1 MTVLSMRGTI
11 LLYVR
16 RQRNLG
22 LNIKEIFGLS
32 LGAIRERKVRSAL
45 TILMVLVGSS
55 LLVAVNAF
63 GAGFSDFF
71 NKQFANLAPNV
82 LFVSSVQQDQDDGG
96 GGIGSVAPPPSAKIT
111 LNAAVESRIRSLPFV
126 SLVIPSY
133 QGDISIQSGSESKSF
148 SVLSMDP
155 SQLFVISPTL
165 ELMEGSTL
173 PSANDPTAILVAEDI
188 AFPPGESTAF
198 INLGQS
204 VRLAYSFVDPDT
216 GEAKEESKSFVVRGI
231 IESTGN
237 PTVDNAVVIGLQPG
251 DDLLQRAGK
260 YDSLF
265 VAATSTDYVDAV
277 EEEIRTLYG
286 NDIGITTVQNILK
299 TIEEFTGGINAFLA
313 SIAIISLVVGAV
325 GIITTLYTSVVE
337 RIREIG
343 TLKAIGAKNTTILG
357 LFLFEALLIGIIGA
371 SLGLVA
377 GIGMG
382 YLLASAS
389 PGGGGG
395 GGDAESDSATTGGG
409 GAASSNSAA
418 NGDEVTGE
426 QQTEE
431 SESLT
436 PVYLGADMIRVWFIS
451 VGLSIMAGIYP
462 AWKASRYLPVDAL
475 RAL

>member
-1 MTVLSMRGTI
+1 
-11 LLYVR
+11 
-16 RQRNLG
+16 
-22 LNIKEIFGLS
+22 LNVKEIFGLS
-32 LGAIRERKVRSAL
+32 LGAIKERKVRSAL

-71 NKQFANLAPNV
+71 NKQFANLAPNI

-126 SLVIPSY
+126 SQVIPSY
-133 QGDISIQSGSESKSF
+133 QGEISIQSGSESKSF

-188 AFPPGESTAF
+188 AFPPGESTPF

-204 VRLAYSFVDPDT
+204 VRLSYSFVDPDT

-265 VAATSTDYVDAV
+265 VAASSTDYVDVV
-277 EEEIRTLYG
+277 EDEIRSLYG

-357 LFLFEALLIGIIGA
+357 LFLFEALLIGIMGA
-371 SLGLVA
+371 SSGLVA

-382 YLLASAS
+382 YLLVSAS
-389 PGGGGG
+389 PGGGGEENA
-395 GGDAESDSATTGGG
+395 GGDNTTGSDSDAASTDSSMTSDSEQTGGQ
-409 GAASSNSAA
+409 
-418 NGDEVTGE
+418 E
-426 QQTEE
+426 QE
-431 SESLT
+431 SEPLT
-436 PVYLGADMIRVWFIS
+436 PVYLGEDMLRVWFIS
-451 VGLSIMAGIYP
+451 VGLSVMAGLYP

>member
-1 MTVLSMRGTI
+1 M
-11 LLYVR
+11 
-16 RQRNLG
+16 
-22 LNIKEIFGLS
+22 NIKEIFGLS
-32 LGAIRERKVRSAL
+32 LGAIKDRKVRSAL

-71 NKQFANLAPNV
+71 NRQFANLAPNI
-82 LFVSSVQQDQDDGG
+82 LFVSSVQQNQDGGGG
-96 GGIGSVAPPPSAKIT
+96 GGIGSVSPPPSAKIT

-126 SLVIPSY
+126 DQVIPSY
-133 QGDISIQSGSESKSF
+133 QSDISIQSGSQSEDF
-148 SVLSMDP
+148 AVLSMDP

-165 ELMEGSTL
+165 ELLEGSSL

-188 AFPPGESTAF
+188 AFPPGESTPF

-204 VRLAYSFVDPDT
+204 VRLTYSFVDPDT

-251 DDLLQRAGK
+251 DSLLQRAGK

-265 VAATSTDYVDAV
+265 VAATSSDYVDAV

-286 NDIGITTVQNILK
+286 NDIGITTVKNILK
-299 TIEEFTGGINAFLA
+299 TIEEFTGGINAFLS

-357 LFLFEALLIGIIGA
+357 LFLFEAILIGVIGA
-371 SLGLVA
+371 SSGMVA

-395 GGDAESDSATTGGG
+395 GEDTADKESSGTATTTDNTE
-409 GAASSNSAA
+409 SQ
-418 NGDEVTGE
+418 
-426 QQTEE
+426 QQTQEP
-431 SESLT
+431 LT
-436 PVYLGADMIRVWFIS
+436 PVYLVEDMIRVWFIS
-451 VGLSIMAGIYP
+451 VGLSIVAGLYP
-462 AWKASRYLPVDAL
+462 AWKASRYLPVEAL
-475 RAL
+475 RSL

>member
-1 MTVLSMRGTI
+1 
-11 LLYVR
+11 
-16 RQRNLG
+16 
-22 LNIKEIFGLS
+22 
-32 LGAIRERKVRSAL
+32 
-45 TILMVLVGSS
+45 MVLVGSS

-71 NKQFANLAPNV
+71 NKQFANLAPNI

-126 SLVIPSY
+126 SQVIPSY
-133 QGDISIQSGSESKSF
+133 QGEISIQSGSESKSF

-188 AFPPGESTAF
+188 AFPPGESTPF

-204 VRLAYSFVDPDT
+204 VRLSYSFVDPDT

-265 VAATSTDYVDAV
+265 VAASSTDYVDVV
-277 EEEIRTLYG
+277 EEEIRILYG

-357 LFLFEALLIGIIGA
+357 LFLFEALLIGIMGA
-371 SLGLVA
+371 SSGLVA

-382 YLLASAS
+382 YLLVSAS
-389 PGGGGG
+389 PGGGGEENA
-395 GGDAESDSATTGGG
+395 GGDNTTGSDSDAASTDSSMTSDSEQTGGQ
-409 GAASSNSAA
+409 
-418 NGDEVTGE
+418 E
-426 QQTEE
+426 QE
-431 SESLT
+431 SEPLT
-436 PVYLGADMIRVWFIS
+436 PVYLGEDMLRVWFIS
-451 VGLSIMAGIYP
+451 VGLSVMAGLYP

>member
-1 MTVLSMRGTI
+1 M
-11 LLYVR
+11 
-16 RQRNLG
+16 
-22 LNIKEIFGLS
+22 NIKEIFGLS

-71 NKQFANLAPNV
+71 NKQFANLAPNI
-82 LFVSSVQQDQDDGG
+82 LFVSSVQQDQNDGG

-126 SLVIPSY
+126 SQVIPSY

-165 ELMEGSTL
+165 ELAEGSTL
-173 PSANDPTAILVAEDI
+173 PAASDPTAILVAQDI
-188 AFPPGESTAF
+188 AFPPGESTPF

-204 VRLAYSFVDPDT
+204 VRLSYSFVDPDT
-216 GEAKEESKSFVVRGI
+216 GEAKEESRSFVVRGL

-260 YDSLF
+260 FDSLF
-265 VAATSTDYVDAV
+265 VVASSTAYVDAV
-277 EEEIRTLYG
+277 EDEIRTLYG

-371 SLGLVA
+371 SFGLVA

-395 GGDAESDSATTGGG
+395 GEDG
-409 GAASSNSAA
+409 
-418 NGDEVTGE
+418 
-426 QQTEE
+426 E
-431 SESLT
+431 SESGSGT
-436 PVYLGADMIRVWFIS
+436 S
-451 VGLSIMAGIYP
+451 TAGTN
-462 AWKASRYLPVDAL
+462 DA
-475 RAL
+475 ANSNGGPSGTGDGSTTESSKPKSQNS

>member
-1 MTVLSMRGTI
+1 
-11 LLYVR
+11 
-16 RQRNLG
+16 
-22 LNIKEIFGLS
+22 
-32 LGAIRERKVRSAL
+32 
-45 TILMVLVGSS
+45 
-55 LLVAVNAF
+55 
-63 GAGFSDFF
+63 
-71 NKQFANLAPNV
+71 
-82 LFVSSVQQDQDDGG
+82 
-96 GGIGSVAPPPSAKIT
+96 
-111 LNAAVESRIRSLPFV
+111 
-126 SLVIPSY
+126 
-133 QGDISIQSGSESKSF
+133 
-148 SVLSMDP
+148 
-155 SQLFVISPTL
+155 
-165 ELMEGSTL
+165 
-173 PSANDPTAILVAEDI
+173 VAEDI
-188 AFPPGESTAF
+188 AFPPGESVPF

-204 VRLAYSFVDPDT
+204 VRLSYSFVNPDT
-216 GEAKEESKSFVVRGI
+216 GEAEEESKSFVVRGI

-357 LFLFEALLIGIIGA
+357 LFLFEALLIGVMGA

-382 YLLASAS
+382 YLLANAS

-395 GGDAESDSATTGGG
+395 GEENAEGSDDSTGAGSSVGGSDSTGAT
-409 GAASSNSAA
+409 SS
-418 NGDEVTGE
+418 G
-426 QQTEE
+426 QTEE
-431 SESLT
+431 QAQESEPLT
-436 PVYLGADMIRVWFIS
+436 PVYLGEDMVRVWFIS
-451 VGLSIMAGIYP
+451 VGLSVMAGLYP

-475 RAL
+475 RSL

>member
-1 MTVLSMRGTI
+1 MNSRL
-11 LLYVR
+11 
-16 RQRNLG
+16 NL
-22 LNIKEIFGLS
+22 KEIFGLS
-32 LGAIRERKVRSAL
+32 LGAISERKTRSAL

-71 NKQFANLAPNV
+71 NKQFANLAPNI

-126 SLVIPSY
+126 GQVIPSY
-133 QGDISIQSGSESKSF
+133 QGDISIQSGSVSKAF

-188 AFPPGESTAF
+188 AFPPGESAPF
-198 INLGQS
+198 INMGQS
-204 VRLAYSFVDPDT
+204 VRLSYSFVDPDT
-216 GEAKEESKSFVVRGI
+216 GDAEEESKSFVVRGI

-265 VAATSTDYVDAV
+265 VAASSTDYVDVV
-277 EEEIRTLYG
+277 EEQIRTLYG

-299 TIEEFTGGINAFLA
+299 TIEEFTSGINAFLA

-395 GGDAESDSATTGGG
+395 GEDAESDSGTSTGSGVAG
-409 GAASSNSAA
+409 SDNAGVSSN
-418 NGDEVTGE
+418 DQQ
-426 QQTEE
+426 QQTQE
-431 SESLT
+431 SE
-436 PVYLGADMIRVWFIS
+436 PDRKS
-451 VGLSIMAGIYP
+451 V
-462 AWKASRYLPVDAL
+462 V
-475 RAL
+475 

>member
-1 MTVLSMRGTI
+1 MK
-11 LLYVR
+11 R
-16 RQRNLG
+16 REYN

-32 LGAIRERKVRSAL
+32 LGAIKERKVRSAL
-45 TILMVLVGSS
+45 TILMVIVGSS

-71 NKQFANLAPNV
+71 NKQFANLAPNI
-82 LFVSSVQQDQDDGG
+82 LFVSSVQQDQESGGG
-96 GGIGSVAPPPSAKIT
+96 GGIGSVSPPPSAKIT

-126 SLVIPSY
+126 DQVIPSY
-133 QGDISIQSGSESKSF
+133 QSDVSIQSGSQSKDF
-148 SVLSMDP
+148 AVLSMDP
-155 SQLFVISPTL
+155 SKLFVISPTL
-165 ELMEGSTL
+165 SLLEGSTL
-173 PSANDPTAILVAEDI
+173 PSGNDPTAILVAEDI
-188 AFPPGESTAF
+188 AFPPGESTPF

-204 VRLAYSFVDPDT
+204 VRLTYSFVDPDT

-251 DDLLQRAGK
+251 DSLLQRAGK

-265 VAATSTDYVDAV
+265 VAATSSDYVNVV
-277 EEEIRTLYG
+277 EEEIRVIYG
-286 NDIGITTVQNILK
+286 NDIGITTVQNILE
-299 TIEEFTGGINAFLA
+299 TIEEFTGGINAFLS

-343 TLKAIGAKNTTILG
+343 TLKAIGAKNTTILA
-357 LFLFEALLIGIIGA
+357 LFLFEAILIGVIGA
-371 SLGLVA
+371 SFGLIA

-382 YLLASAS
+382 YLLASSS

-395 GGDAESDSATTGGG
+395 DNESGDSESGTGQGTTG
-409 GAASSNSAA
+409 
-418 NGDEVTGE
+418 TE
-426 QQTEE
+426 QQQQQQQQSQD
-431 SESLT
+431 SEPLT
-436 PVYLGADMIRVWFIS
+436 PVYLAEDMIRVWFIS
-451 VGLSIMAGIYP
+451 LGLSIIAGLYP

-475 RAL
+475 RSL

>member
-1 MTVLSMRGTI
+1 MNSRL
-11 LLYVR
+11 
-16 RQRNLG
+16 NL
-22 LNIKEIFGLS
+22 KEIFGLS
-32 LGAIRERKVRSAL
+32 LGAISERKTRSAL

-71 NKQFANLAPNV
+71 NKQFANLAPNI

-126 SLVIPSY
+126 GQVIPSY
-133 QGDISIQSGSESKSF
+133 QGDISIQSGSESKAF

-188 AFPPGESTAF
+188 AFPPGESTPF
-198 INLGQS
+198 INMGQS
-204 VRLAYSFVDPDT
+204 VRLSYSFVDPDT
-216 GEAKEESKSFVVRGI
+216 GDAEEESKSFVVKGI

-265 VAATSTDYVDAV
+265 VAASSTDYVDVV
-277 EEEIRTLYG
+277 EEEIRILYG

-299 TIEEFTGGINAFLA
+299 TIEEFTSGINAFLA

-395 GGDAESDSATTGGG
+395 GEDAESDS
-409 GAASSNSAA
+409 GASARSGVAGSDNAGVSSN
-418 NGDEVTGE
+418 DQQQQQ
-426 QQTEE
+426 QQTQE
-431 SESLT
+431 SEPLT
-436 PVYLGADMIRVWFIS
+436 PVYLGEDMIRVWFIS
-451 VGLSIMAGIYP
+451 VGLSIMAGLYP